1 MHIYNCIRLQGELKF
16 EAGEVAKGIEVSIID
31 DDCQEPDVTFSVV
44 LSDVQGE
51 AVLIQV
57 TADLI

>member
-1 MHIYNCIRLQGELKF
+1 
-16 EAGEVAKGIEVSIID
+16 VAKGIEVSIID